1 MDKKINK
8 AVIMAGGTGSR
19 LWPVSIKAKPKQFQ
33 AIASDK
39 TMLQE
44 TYLRLRKK
52 FKVED
57 IYISTNIEYVSEIK
71 REILEIP
78 EKNIISEPVA
88 RGTASSIALAV
99 AVILKHEPNAIIS
112 TFPADHIIKYNDKFI
127 NAIDEGEKFI
137 IKNPESIVTFGIIPT
152 YPEVGYGYIK
162 KISNDSGSKNIFK
175 VDRFVEKPDIETADK
190 YIKDGGY
197 FWNAGMYIFS
207 ANSMKNRFK
216 KYIPDIFNMI
226 EKIQKELDSG
236 EYEKKLQQEYPK
248 MNDIN
253 FEYAIVENDNNVF
266 VMPLD
271 IGWSDVGSWSSLK
284 DTLVSDENKH
294 LVRGKHVDFNS
305 KNLLVY
311 GSKKLITT
319 VGLED
324 LVIVDSEDA
333 ILICHKDKSQMVGDI
348 SKKIQSLNNDK
359 NNK

>member
-1 MDKKINK
+1 MSKKINK

-19 LWPVSIKAKPKQFQ
+19 LWPVSVKNKPKQFQ

-52 FKVED
+52 FEVED
-57 IYISTNIEYVSEIK
+57 IYISTNLEYVSEIK

-88 RGTASSIALAV
+88 RGTASSIALTV
-99 AVILKHEPNAIIS
+99 AVILAHEPEAIVS
-112 TFPADHIIKYNDKFI
+112 TFPADHLIKSSDRFIDAVND
-127 NAIDEGEKFI
+127 GEKFI
-137 IKNPESIVTFGIIPT
+137 INNPKSIFTFGIIPT

-162 KISNDSGSKNIFK
+162 KVSDSSNKNDIFK
-175 VDRFVEKPDIETADK
+175 VDRFVEKPDIETAHK
-190 YIKDGGY
+190 YIKDGSY
-197 FWNAGMYIFS
+197 FWNAGMYIFN
-207 ANSMKNRFK
+207 AKSMKNRFK
-216 KYIPDIFNMI
+216 KYIPDIFKMI
-226 EKIQKELDSG
+226 EIIQKSLDSDN
-236 EYEKKLQQEYPK
+236 YEKILAKEYPK

-294 LVRGKHVDFNS
+294 LVRGRHIDFDS

-348 SKKIQSLNNDK
+348 SKKIQSLNNK
-359 NNK
+359 